1 MTTLLLIPGLVS
13 DARVWN
19 ALASAAP
26 DWLDLADADV
36 TRDSTIQA
44 MAARLL
50 GETAG
55 PLIPVG
61 HSMGGRVA
69 LEMAR
74 QAPERIRGLVLA
86 NTGHDGRRPDE
97 APKRLAR
104 IARAHEDMA
113 GLAAEWLPPML
124 AEGRDPDPALVE
136 DLTAM
141 VIAAGPEIHER
152 QVRALMAR
160 PDAREYLAAIACPVL
175 LITGAE
181 DGWSPERQHREI
193 AAEVPGAEVLVIDR
207 AGHFLPVERP
217 QETAAAI
224 TGWLDAHRE
233 ELDVRCA

>member
-13 DARVWN
+13 DTRIWS
-19 ALASAAP
+19 ALALAAP
-26 DWLDLADADV
+26 DWLDIVDADV
-36 TRDSTIQA
+36 TLDSTIQA

-50 GETAG
+50 GETTG

-74 QAPERIRGLVLA
+74 QAPERMRGLVLA

-97 APKRLAR
+97 APKRLAK
-104 IARAHEDMA
+104 IARGHEDMA

-124 AEGRDPDPALVE
+124 AEGLDPDPALVE
-136 DLTAM
+136 DLTEM
-141 VIAAGPEIHER
+141 VIAAGPEVHER
-152 QVRALMAR
+152 QIRALMAR
-160 PDAREYLAAIACPVL
+160 PDAKEYLSLIDCPVL

-181 DGWSPERQHREI
+181 DGWSPEKQHREI
-193 AAEVPGAEVLVIDR
+193 AAQIPGAEVRVMGR

-217 QETAAAI
+217 QETVAAI

-233 ELDVRCA
+233 ELDVRYA